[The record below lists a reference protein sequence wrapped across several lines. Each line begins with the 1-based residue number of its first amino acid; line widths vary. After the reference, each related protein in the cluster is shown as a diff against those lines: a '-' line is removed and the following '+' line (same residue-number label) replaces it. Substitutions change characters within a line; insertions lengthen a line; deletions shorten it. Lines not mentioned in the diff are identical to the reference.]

1 MELLL
6 LRHGEAEARAASDE
20 ARPLTQHGIR
30 QANAAMIWLAG
41 SSWRPQHMLISPYRR
56 ARATAKPLRDLWSH
70 LPTATDERLSPDSTP
85 ETLLEAVAATGA
97 QRVMIIGHNPVLGNT
112 AQWLLDCEHPL
123 PLGTASMALLRAEVL
138 EKGCAELVW
147 LRHYPDY
154 GHPAVM

>member
-20 ARPLTQHGIR
+20 MRPLTPHGVR
-30 QANAAMIWLAG
+30 QADAVMSWLAR
-41 SSWRPQHMLISPYRR
+41 SDWRPQHLLISPYRR
-56 ARATAKPLRDLWSH
+56 ARATAKSLRDLWSRV
-70 LPTATDERLSPDSTP
+70 PASTDERLTPDNTP

-97 QRVMIIGHNPVLGNT
+97 ERVMVIGHNPVLGNT
-112 AQWLLDCEHPL
+112 AQWLLDSEYPL

-138 EKGCAELVW
+138 EKGCAQLLW

-154 GHPAVM
+154 AHPAMP